1 MGTLRTAYHHT
12 FAMKLMKMQI
22 KSFNLFMTALVLLV
36 AEVVPAQNI
45 VQSSTHKDREPVGIN
60 LSLWKNI
67 ATQRT
72 DSVGSTLFNLGI
84 FSSMN
89 RVNGAGINVL
99 GAVTLRDMN
108 GVQIAGITNT
118 VGGSMR
124 GIQIAGISNVNGNN
138 LSGISLSGLVGIT
151 GNHAQGVLFSGLANI
166 TGDNVNGVAI
176 GGLLNITGDRS
187 AGVHLAGLAN
197 IAGENFNGIATAGL
211 LNIVGE
217 NLTGVQF
224 GGLANIT
231 GETMRGLQMAGVA
244 NVAGGSAKGVQL
256 APLNMAVAGRGLQ
269 IGLVNYYKE
278 SFDGLQLGLVNA
290 NPDTKVQLML
300 FGGNTTKLN
309 VGARFKNKLFYT
321 ILGGGTH
328 YLDFSDKFSASLFY
342 RAGLEL
348 PLYKQ
353 LFISG
358 DLGFQHIENFKNK
371 NYGFPERLY
380 ALQARVNLEY
390 RLTDKFGVFV
400 TGGYGASRF
409 YDRGK
414 TYEKGLIVEGGV
426 VLFKY

>member
-1 MGTLRTAYHHT
+1 
-12 FAMKLMKMQI
+12 MKRLTPFFI
-22 KSFNLFMTALVLLV
+22 ALLLLV
-36 AEVVPAQNI
+36 AEAVPAQNTGNNSLHK
-45 VQSSTHKDREPVGIN
+45 SSARVGIN

-72 DSVGSTLFNLGI
+72 DSVGSTCINLGI

-89 RVNGAGINVL
+89 RLNGVGINVL

-108 GVQIAGITNT
+108 GVQIAGIANT

-138 LSGISLSGLVGIT
+138 LCGVSLSGLVGIT
-151 GNHAQGVLFSGLANI
+151 GNHAQGILFSGLANI
-166 TGDNVNGVAI
+166 TGDDTGGVAI
-176 GGLLNITGDRS
+176 GGLLNITGDKS
-187 AGVHLAGLAN
+187 EGVQLAGLAN
-197 IAGENFNGIATAGL
+197 IAGDNLNGVTAAGL
-211 LNIVGE
+211 LNIVGG
-217 NLTGVQF
+217 NLKGVQLA
-224 GGLANIT
+224 GLANIT
-231 GETMRGLQMAGVA
+231 GETMCGLQIAGIA
-244 NVAGGSAKGVQL
+244 NVAGGSARGVQL
-256 APLNMAVAGRGLQ
+256 SPLNMAIEGKGLQ
-269 IGLVNYYKE
+269 LGLVNYYKD

-290 NPDTKVQLML
+290 NPDTRVQLML

-328 YLDFSDKFSASLFY
+328 YLDFSDKFSASFFY

-390 RLTDKFGVFV
+390 RLTDKFDVFV

-409 YDRGK
+409 YNQAK
-414 TYEKGLIVEGGV
+414 TYEKGVIVEGGV
-426 VLFKY
+426 VLFEY